1 MAAIRDSGYKQ
12 VTAGNVATDFTWGA
26 FPLATDDDRASSP
39 SFNATGG
46 GTGDTGWSTTTD
58 IQSAKLTADNY
69 SLTQNQLTVKAPADG
84 HVRATNKW
92 DAFPNFVANKNF
104 NPSYT
109 LQATITSATGN
120 GTTVTYVAN
129 NAFTTGQS
137 VVVSGLYNFVLVNG
151 AATYTTASAYNISG
165 TIASATSTGFTITNA
180 AQDTTLAT
188 LVSSTS
194 GVVAGTAIAT
204 VAASSA
210 TTTVPNIVGTSY
222 VEADRLLDLAGLNNG
237 TLTWSNVAKLTAPI
251 TAISSS
257 GTTVTYTATNTFSVG
272 QKVLV
277 SGATNVISITGITA
291 SAGIVT
297 YATSSTAG
305 LVAGQTV
312 VVTGSTTTAYNGTY
326 TILAVT
332 ANTNFTVTSAA
343 TGATST
349 ATGTLS
355 GANAAFNI
363 GGVVASASGSQFTIT
378 NAAAGSTSTG
388 TATVTFVDNTVV
400 SQTVAAGTTPALGTL
415 VSYTVYRPAAGET
428 LGTGAQ
434 YSI

>member
-12 VTAGNVATDFTWGA
+12 VSAGNVAVDFTWGG
-26 FPLATDDDRASSP
+26 FPLQTDDDRATSP

-84 HVRATNKW
+84 HVRATKGW
-92 DAFPNFVANKNF
+92 DAYPNFVPNKNF
-104 NPSYT
+104 NPAYN

-120 GTTVTYVAN
+120 GSTVTYVAN
-129 NAFTTGQS
+129 NAFTAGQS

-165 TIASATSTGFTITNA
+165 TVASATSTGFTITNA

-188 LVSSTS
+188 LVSTTS

-204 VAASSA
+204 VAASSG
-210 TTTVPNIVGTSY
+210 TTTTPQLVGASY
-222 VEADRLLDLAGLNNG
+222 IEADRLLDLAGLNNG
-237 TLTWSNVAKLTAPI
+237 TMTWSNVAKLTAPI
-251 TAISSS
+251 TAISSN
-257 GTTVTYTATNTFSVG
+257 GTTVTYTAANTFSVG
-272 QKVLV
+272 QRVLV
-277 SGATNVISITGITA
+277 SGATNTVTISGITA
-291 SAGIVT
+291 SAGVVT

-305 LVAGQTV
+305 LAAGQTV
-312 VVTGSTTTAYNGTY
+312 VVTGATTTAYNGTY
-326 TILAVT
+326 VIDSVVAS
-332 ANTNFTVTSAA
+332 TNFKVVSAA
-343 TGATST
+343 TGSTST

-355 GANAAFNI
+355 GASVPFNI
-363 GGVVASASGSQFTIT
+363 GGVVATASGSQFTIT

-400 SQTVAAGTTPALGTL
+400 SQSVTVASSQTLGT
-415 VSYTVYRPAAGET
+415 VVNYTLYRPAVGET
-428 LGTGAQ
+428 AGTGAVLN
-434 YSI
+434 Y